1 MKRLIP
7 PDLQNL
13 SLWPSV
19 DPNALAGQRRQ
30 DLLNRIEAVRLYA
43 AGTALSQ
50 VEDAT
55 RVPRMQIYRLV
66 KRCIEPHA
74 DGRIRGF
81 RALIPFAKSKPYQRT
96 AAVAPTTR
104 TRHAG
109 SSGAMTALL
118 QRHDSLSAL
127 LRYQISKHAVY
138 IGARNQLCGLHNV
151 HRKFIQSCRELELTA
166 KDYPLS
172 QARQGIRSLATAIR
186 NLVMQS
192 FASAARSAGAQRVSP
207 PWTDWPKNTMTVAR
221 KPFDIV
227 EFDGHKIDIRLRVRF
242 EDAAGVVEDILIDR
256 VWLLVVI
263 DVYSR
268 AILGWNVVLSA
279 EYNRHDVIRTIQQA
293 LMPQRKSTRLSIPG
307 LTYNASGGFVGEVL
321 PFLDGAC
328 WEHFRLDNAR
338 ANLATDTLNLLSSVV
353 GCVIEAGP
361 VREPTERP
369 FVERFFGTLETTLFH
384 RLQGTTGSNPQ
395 DIRRRLMNPK
405 GRESLPITFD
415 ELAELTQVC
424 IANYNGTPH
433 EGIGARTPLEFL
445 TRTIEFHRDTIRV
458 LSAPFRQQLCILQPS
473 QIRTV
478 MGNLQRGVRPYVNL
492 YGVRYSSRL
501 LQQATD
507 LLGKPLRL
515 YFDPQDLTVVQ
526 AYLPS
531 GAEFGPLNAARPWHR
546 TPHSVRLRQE
556 IQRLRRQRK
565 LHFNEGDDPVQAYQD
580 YKRQGPGKRAM
591 RSPHHTAQ
599 ASRALQANRPS
610 PSPPATQ
617 TSTIQDAAPIVLPLA
632 KPRPLALIG
641 KGQVMKGPTP

>member
-7 PDLQNL
+7 PDLQDL
-13 SLWPSV
+13 SRWPSV
-19 DPNALAGQRRQ
+19 DPNALEGQRQ
-30 DLLNRIEAVRLYA
+30 KDLLSRIEALRLYA
-43 AGTALSQ
+43 AGTALSK
-50 VEDAT
+50 VEEVT
-55 RVPRMQIYRLV
+55 GVPRMQIYRLV
-66 KRCIEPHA
+66 RRCIEPHA

-81 RALIPFAKSKPYQRT
+81 RALIPFAKSKTYQRT
-96 AAVAPTTR
+96 AAVAPTSR
-104 TRHAG
+104 TQHSG

-127 LRYQISKHAVY
+127 LRFQISKHAVY
-138 IGARNQLCGLHNV
+138 IGARNQLCGLHDV
-151 HRKFIQSCRELELTA
+151 HRKFIQACRELELTA

-172 QARQGIRSLATAIR
+172 QERFGIRSLATAIR
-186 NLVMQS
+186 SLVTQN
-192 FASAARSAGAQRVSP
+192 FAAAARSAGAQRVSP
-207 PWTDWPKNTMTVAR
+207 AWADWPKNTMTVAQ

-227 EFDGHKIDIRLRVRF
+227 EFDGHKIDLRLRVRF
-242 EDAAGVVEDILIDR
+242 EDAAGLVEDILIDR

-293 LMPQRKSTRLSIPG
+293 LMPQRKSTRLSIAG
-307 LTYNASGGFVGEVL
+307 LAYNPSGGFVGEVL

-369 FVERFFGTLETTLFH
+369 FVERFFGTLESTLFH
-384 RLQGTTGSNPQ
+384 RLQGTTGANPQ

-433 EGIGARTPLEFL
+433 DGIGARTPLEFL

-458 LSAPFRQQLCILQPS
+458 LSGPFRRQLCILQPS
-473 QIRTV
+473 QTRTV
-478 MGNLQRGVRPYVNL
+478 MGNLQRGVRPYINL

-515 YFDPQDLTVVQ
+515 YIDPQDLTVVQ

-531 GAEFGPLNAARPWHR
+531 GAEFGPLNAARPWQR

-565 LHFNEGDDPVQAYQD
+565 LHFNEGDDPVQAYQE
-580 YKRQGPGKRAM
+580 YKRRAPSKRAE
-591 RSPHHTAQ
+591 RTPHHTAQ
-599 ASRALQANRPS
+599 ASRALQARQSS
-610 PSPPATQ
+610 PSAEQTQ
-617 TSTIQDAAPIVLPLA
+617 AIQEAAPAVLPLA

-641 KGQVMKGPTP
+641 KGQVMKGAIP